1 MENQKFYVGHG
12 NYDYFKGFSLQ
23 YLYLMDFY
31 SKI

>member
-1 MENQKFYVGHG
+1 MVNQKFYVVCD
-12 NYDYFKGFSLQ
+12 NYDYFKGSSLQ